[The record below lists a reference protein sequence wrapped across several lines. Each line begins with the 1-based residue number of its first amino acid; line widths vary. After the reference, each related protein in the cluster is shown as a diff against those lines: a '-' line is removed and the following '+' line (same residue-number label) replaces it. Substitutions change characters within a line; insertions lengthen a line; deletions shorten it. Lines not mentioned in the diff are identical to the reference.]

1 MKHLIFVALLL
12 SSFASAQQE
21 SSRWTLTDYLSQK
34 QKIRLMDRWLALNT
48 NAPKFEG
55 ILSGGSARYDVT
67 STDGSGLKVKTKE
80 NVTSGKL
87 SLFYTIFGIEGEY
100 EKSNKDWNAIT
111 GMGSLRLLGGAQQD
125 TNLTVSYG
133 IRKKELTTDP
143 KETFQNQ
150 FAQGAL
156 TLYVLPNIGIDGTYR
171 HYFDNKSSASRGF
184 IGSVVTGG
192 LFFEVGIIRI
202 YGQYRQE
209 KAEIK
214 PADGSASIKEDKTG
228 VDFGAKIFL

>member
-1 MKHLIFVALLL
+1 MKYVILITALFSAL
-12 SSFASAQQE
+12 ASAQE

-48 NAPKFEG
+48 AASKFEG
-55 ILSGGSARYDVT
+55 ILSGGTASYDVT
-67 STDGSGLKVKTKE
+67 ATDGSGVKVKTKE
-80 NVTSGKL
+80 NVTSAKL
-87 SLFYTIFGIEGEY
+87 SIFYTIFGLEGEY

-133 IRKKELTTDP
+133 VRKKELTADP

-156 TLYVLPNIGIDGTYR
+156 TLYILPNIGIDGSYR
-171 HYFDNKSSASRGF
+171 HYFNNKSSASRGF
-184 IGSVVTGG
+184 TGSVVTGG
-192 LFFEVGIIRI
+192 LFFEIGLIRI
-202 YGQYRQE
+202 FGQYVQE
-209 KAEIK
+209 KSEIK
-214 PADGSASIKEDKTG
+214 PADGSAGIKEEKTG
-228 VDFGAKIFL
+228 MNFGAKIFL